1 MKNQAFAHMDS
12 LEWES
17 VDPGVS
23 RKIGPYSESLMA
35 VCVKFETGAV
45 GALHH
50 HPHTQISF
58 VESGSLEVTIDGTTE
73 TLQRGDFF
81 LARPDLEHGVKALEP
96 SVLIDV
102 FNPMRADFVSPAV
115 SD

>member
-1 MKNQAFAHMDS
+1 MDS
-12 LEWES
+12 LDWEP
-17 VDPGVS
+17 VEPGVS

-50 HPHTQISF
+50 HPHTQLSY
-58 VESGSLEVTIDGTTE
+58 VESGSLEVTIDGITE
-73 TLQRGDFF
+73 TLRKGDFF
-81 LARPDLEHGVKALEP
+81 LALPDLTHGVKALEP

-102 FNPMRADFVSPAV
+102 FNPLRADFVTPAAQ
-115 SD
+115 D